1 MLPARNQFT
10 GHVALDAFVH
20 DVLAHR
26 SERVLSEPLGII
38 ACRRGRGPGFS
49 SNSGGYTR
57 VNFNGGKIS
66 IHMAVLE
73 VTAGPAPEG
82 RTDASHL
89 CGNPWCFEP
98 EHLVW
103 EDRAANIARRGCPG
117 RVLVDGV
124 HWVRVCPHIPECKA
138 VTPGTLCDEDDSPSP

>member
-26 SERVLSEPLGII
+26 SERVLSEPLGVI

-73 VTAGPAPEG
+73 VTAGAAPEAGTPGALSPSILCG
-82 RTDASHL
+82 RTVLQTSLAADVLAESWLTAFTGSESVPTSQSARLLPLVL
-89 CGNPWCFEP
+89 CAM
-98 EHLVW
+98 
-103 EDRAANIARRGCPG
+103 RT
-117 RVLVDGV
+117 
-124 HWVRVCPHIPECKA
+124 IPLPLEA
-138 VTPGTLCDEDDSPSP
+138 VTVD